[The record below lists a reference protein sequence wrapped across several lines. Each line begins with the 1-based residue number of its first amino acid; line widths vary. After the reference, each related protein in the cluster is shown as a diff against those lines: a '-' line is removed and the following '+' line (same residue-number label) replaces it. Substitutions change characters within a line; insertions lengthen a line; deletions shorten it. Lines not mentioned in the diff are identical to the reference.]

1 MAYAEL
7 AEFEIVIREHRFEP
21 SISLVPAGQRVK
33 LVVHNMDSTPEEFES
48 HELRR
53 EKIIAG
59 GSTAIIYFGP
69 LKACEYPF
77 FGEFNA
83 VCMLAWHNM
92 WMAKHAR
99 NMVSGLQAVG
109 SRVQSGEQPFDTSAR
124 LNT

>member
-1 MAYAEL
+1 MRIFSERSPLPTKDLRVSAYAEL

-21 SISLVPAGQRVK
+21 SILVVPAGQKVK
-33 LVVHNMDSTPEEFES
+33 LVVHNMDSTPEEFEN

-77 FGEFNA
+77 FGEFNSDTA
-83 VCMLAWHNM
+83 QGRLV
-92 WMAKHAR
+92 AR
-99 NMVSGLQAVG
+99 
-109 SRVQSGEQPFDTSAR
+109 
-124 LNT
+124 